1 MKEMFIYSTKDP
13 YRSGQI
19 RGIGNIN
26 DRPVF
31 RIHYVKTGEYHYV
44 YADDIY
50 YSPAN
55 KCMMYDEDN
64 KLKEQIING

>member
-1 MKEMFIYSTKDP
+1 MKEMFVYSTEDL

-19 RGIGNIN
+19 KGIVNIN

-31 RIHYVKTGEYHYV
+31 KIHYVKTDEYHYI
-44 YADDIY
+44 YANDVY

-55 KCMMYDEDN
+55 KCMMYDENN
-64 KLKEQIING
+64 KLKGEIK